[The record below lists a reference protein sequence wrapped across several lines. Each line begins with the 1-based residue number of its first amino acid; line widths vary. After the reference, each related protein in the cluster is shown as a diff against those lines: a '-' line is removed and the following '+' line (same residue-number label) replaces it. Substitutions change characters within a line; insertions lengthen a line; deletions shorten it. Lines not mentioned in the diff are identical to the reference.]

1 MTKDDRKKEVKRLIL
16 ERKAMEEKAKELS
29 SSYTFSE
36 ELEQYSG
43 EILKY
48 YSNHGFS
55 IPVRYVTEDNLPLGK
70 FFYSKLRPR
79 YRKWATIRDKKLPKA
94 TGTGNPGMSLQEA
107 LMGFDSYTISFF
119 KKLSELGFTGKD
131 ATSSDWDN
139 GYIKLREYFH
149 MNGHSYVPPG
159 TLFGKDE
166 FPLGT
171 WVTYQRSLLRKG
183 KLSSVKFIKL
193 NRLHFLWNVD
203 LGQLLLSS
211 NSDDPLVRQTKLNL
225 KNTLINLVEKNE
237 SPNTARKEQD
247 EFVRAYQ
254 SLEKSLKKLDEKTFS
269 LKELEKLDEQLNLKH
284 SSLRDVTEARRALEQ
299 KIAQESEE
307 KTELRKSIKQ
317 LERSMSAQKRSYD
330 AFFSEIAKYKQT
342 EEK

>member
-1 MTKDDRKKEVKRLIL
+1 MFVGASGDGACKHIVFDVSSVPFACSVIATY
-16 ERKAMEEKAKELS
+16 AYPLS
-29 SSYTFSE
+29 RHMFW
-36 ELEQYSG
+36 LA
-43 EILKY
+43 
-48 YSNHGFS
+48 N
-55 IPVRYVTEDNLPLGK
+55 
-70 FFYSKLRPR
+70 
-79 YRKWATIRDKKLPKA
+79 
-94 TGTGNPGMSLQEA
+94 
-107 LMGFDSYTISFF
+107 TISFF

-225 KNTLINLVEKNE
+225 KNTLINL
-237 SPNTARKEQD
+237 
-247 EFVRAYQ
+247 
-254 SLEKSLKKLDEKTFS
+254 KKP
-269 LKELEKLDEQLNLKH
+269 
-284 SSLRDVTEARRALEQ
+284 
-299 KIAQESEE
+299 
-307 KTELRKSIKQ
+307 
-317 LERSMSAQKRSYD
+317 
-330 AFFSEIAKYKQT
+330 
-342 EEK
+342 